1 MTVKK
6 KNNKEVIFM
15 AKRGRPF
22 SENPRTREF
31 RMRLSDEEYDRLTKI
46 SKDMGMSRADA
57 VRKLAE
63 DREKMVK

>member
-1 MTVKK
+1 
-6 KNNKEVIFM
+6 M